1 MESWSKTSLQLT
13 KKISKEIKKSNGIY
27 FTPYEIVKDTIK
39 LIKNDRTEFVNIL
52 EPSCGSCQFID
63 ILNNELKFESI
74 YGVEKNEKIFQTI
87 DKLKFKN
94 NVKLFNTDFLNYSS
108 EILFDL
114 IIGNPPYFV
123 IPKKDVSKEYLSYFD
138 GRPNIYSI
146 FIIKCLKLLNKYGI
160 LAFVLPKNFLNCIYY
175 NKLRK
180 YIYSKFKILGIVDH
194 SEKSYLETAQ
204 DTCVLIVQND
214 KTNNNNND
222 IFTIKK
228 GDLIIFNT
236 PENIEKINKLY
247 EGSISLNDLGF
258 TVSIGTVVWN
268 QVKDMLT
275 NDSSKTL
282 LIYSS
287 DIKNNSLVPQ
297 KYSNDSK
304 KNYIDVPGLT
314 ETCLIINRGYG
325 TGKYT
330 FNFCLIDGNQEYLIE
345 NHLIVIKN
353 KEKSNYELLL
363 NSFKNEKTSQF
374 IDLLFGNNAINCQ
387 ELLHLFPIY

>member
-1 MESWSKTSLQLT
+1 MGC
-13 KKISKEIKKSNGIY
+13 ISMTRDFEGLDKSNGIY
-27 FTPYEIVKDTIK
+27 FTPYEIVKDTIN
-39 LIKNDRTEFVNIL
+39 LIKNVRTDFKNIL

-63 ILNNELKFESI
+63 ILDSELKFETI

-87 DKLKFKN
+87 NKLKFKS
-94 NVKLFNTDFLNYSS
+94 NVKLLNTDFLNYSS

-146 FIIKCLKLLNKYGI
+146 FIIKCLKLLTIDGI

-180 YIYSKFKILGIVDH
+180 YIHSKFKILGIIDH

-247 EGSISLNDLGF
+247 EGSISLNYLHKIL
-258 TVSIGTVVWN
+258 VI
-268 QVKDMLT
+268 
-275 NDSSKTL
+275 L
-282 LIYSS
+282 L
-287 DIKNNSLVPQ
+287 
-297 KYSNDSK
+297 
-304 KNYIDVPGLT
+304 
-314 ETCLIINRGYG
+314 
-325 TGKYT
+325 
-330 FNFCLIDGNQEYLIE
+330 
-345 NHLIVIKN
+345 
-353 KEKSNYELLL
+353 
-363 NSFKNEKTSQF
+363 
-374 IDLLFGNNAINCQ
+374 
-387 ELLHLFPIY
+387 